1 MFREI
6 NKMNIK
12 MTVAGVIAVLVI
24 NNAALAER
32 YVRYDRNGEVSWG
45 ELDKEG
51 SIYQL
56 SAAPYLGGERT
67 GSMHGLADVKLK
79 APVDPKLSFMTAFNY
94 RDHKLPGYEQD
105 PTKKPGLFTV
115 PVSSII
121 GPDDDLVRPAEA
133 ENFHYE
139 AEMVVVVGK
148 RAENV
153 PLEDAS
159 DYIFGITIGNDG
171 SERDWQAGDIQWLRA
186 KGSNNFNAVGPYL
199 VTGLD
204 YTDLDI
210 EGRHNG
216 VKSQGANSS
225 GMIFDFNYMVHYISK
240 YFTLEPGDVIWSGTM
255 GDTGSLKPG
264 DTYAIT
270 VEGIGTLENKLVQ
283 GK

>member
-1 MFREI
+1 
-6 NKMNIK
+6 MNIK
-12 MTVAGVIAVLVI
+12 TTVAGVIAALLI
-24 NNAALAER
+24 NNAAFAER
-32 YVRYDRNGEVSWG
+32 YVRYEEHGTVSWG
-45 ELDKEG
+45 ELVDG
-51 SIYQL
+51 VVHQL
-56 SAAPYLGGERT
+56 SSAPYHGGKRT
-67 GSMHGLADVKLK
+67 GHTLNETDAKLK
-79 APVDPKLSFMTAFNY
+79 APVDPNQSFMTAFNY

-105 PTKKPGLFTV
+105 PTKRPGLFTV

-121 GPDDDLVRPAEA
+121 GPEDDLVRPAEA
-133 ENFHYE
+133 KNFHYE
-139 AEMVVVVGK
+139 AEMVIVVGK

-153 PLEDAS
+153 SLEDSS

-171 SERDWQAGDIQWLRA
+171 SERDWQASDIQWLRA
-186 KGSNNFNAVGPYL
+186 KGSKNFNAVGPHL

-240 YFTLEPGDVIWSGTM
+240 YFVLEPGDVIWSGTM
-255 GDTGSLKPG
+255 GDTGSMKPG

-270 VEGIGTLENKLVQ
+270 VEGLGTLENKLVQ
-283 GK
+283 EK

>member
-1 MFREI
+1 
-6 NKMNIK
+6 MNIK
-12 MTVAGVIAVLVI
+12 TTVAGVIAALLI
-24 NNAALAER
+24 NNAAFAER
-32 YVRYDRNGEVSWG
+32 YVRYEEHGTVSWG
-45 ELDKEG
+45 ELVDG
-51 SIYQL
+51 VVHQL
-56 SAAPYLGGERT
+56 SSAPYHGGKRT
-67 GSMHGLADVKLK
+67 GHTLNETDAKLK
-79 APVDPKLSFMTAFNY
+79 APVDPNQSFMTAFNY

-105 PTKKPGLFTV
+105 PTKRPGLFTV

-121 GPDDDLVRPAEA
+121 GPEDDLVRPAEA
-133 ENFHYE
+133 KNFHYE
-139 AEMVVVVGK
+139 AEMVIVVGK

-153 PLEDAS
+153 SLEDAS

-171 SERDWQAGDIQWLRA
+171 SERDWQASDIQWLRA
-186 KGSNNFNAVGPYL
+186 KGSKNFNAVGPHL

-240 YFTLEPGDVIWSGTM
+240 YFVLEPGDVIWSGTM
-255 GDTGSLKPG
+255 GDTGSMKPG

-270 VEGIGTLENKLVQ
+270 VEGVGTLENKLVQ
-283 GK
+283 EK

>member
-1 MFREI
+1 
-6 NKMNIK
+6 MNIK
-12 MTVAGVIAVLVI
+12 TTVAGVIAALLI
-24 NNAALAER
+24 NNAAFAER
-32 YVRYDRNGEVSWG
+32 YVRYEEHGTVSWG
-45 ELDKEG
+45 ELVDG
-51 SIYQL
+51 VVYQL
-56 SAAPYLGGERT
+56 SSAPYHGGKRT
-67 GSMHGLADVKLK
+67 GHTLNETDAKLK
-79 APVDPKLSFMTAFNY
+79 APVDPNQSFMTAFNY

-105 PTKKPGLFTV
+105 PTKRPGLFTV

-121 GPDDDLVRPAEA
+121 GPEDDLVRPAEA
-133 ENFHYE
+133 KNFHYE
-139 AEMVVVVGK
+139 AEMVIVVGK

-153 PLEDAS
+153 SLEDSS

-171 SERDWQAGDIQWLRA
+171 SERDWQASDIQWLRA
-186 KGSNNFNAVGPYL
+186 KGSKNFNAVGPHL

-240 YFTLEPGDVIWSGTM
+240 YFVLEPGDVIWSGTM
-255 GDTGSLKPG
+255 GDTGSMKPG

-270 VEGIGTLENKLVQ
+270 VEGVGTLENKLVQ
-283 GK
+283 EK

>member
-1 MFREI
+1 
-6 NKMNIK
+6 MNIK
-12 MTVAGVIAVLVI
+12 TTVAGVIAALLI
-24 NNAALAER
+24 NNAAFAER
-32 YVRYDRNGEVSWG
+32 YVRYEEHGTVSWG
-45 ELDKEG
+45 ELVDG
-51 SIYQL
+51 VVHQL
-56 SAAPYLGGERT
+56 SSAPYHGGKRT
-67 GSMHGLADVKLK
+67 GHTLNETDAKLK
-79 APVDPKLSFMTAFNY
+79 APVDPNQSFMTAFNY

-105 PTKKPGLFTV
+105 PTKRPGLFTV

-121 GPDDDLVRPAEA
+121 GPEDDLVRPAEA
-133 ENFHYE
+133 KNFHYE
-139 AEMVVVVGK
+139 AEMVIVVGK

-153 PLEDAS
+153 SLEDSS

-171 SERDWQAGDIQWLRA
+171 SERDWQAIDIQWLRA
-186 KGSNNFNAVGPYL
+186 KGSKNFNAVGPHL

-240 YFTLEPGDVIWSGTM
+240 YFVLEPGDVIWSGTM
-255 GDTGSLKPG
+255 GDTGSMKPG

-270 VEGIGTLENKLVQ
+270 VEGVGTLENKLVQ
-283 GK
+283 EK

>member
-1 MFREI
+1 
-6 NKMNIK
+6 MNIK
-12 MTVAGVIAVLVI
+12 TTVAGVIAALLI
-24 NNAALAER
+24 NNAAFAER
-32 YVRYDRNGEVSWG
+32 YVRYEEHGTVSWG
-45 ELDKEG
+45 ELVDG
-51 SIYQL
+51 VVHQL
-56 SAAPYLGGERT
+56 SSAPYHGGKRT
-67 GSMHGLADVKLK
+67 GHTLNETDAKLK
-79 APVDPKLSFMTAFNY
+79 APVDPNQSFMTAFNY

-105 PTKKPGLFTV
+105 PTKRPGLFTV

-121 GPDDDLVRPAEA
+121 GPEDDLVRPAEA
-133 ENFHYE
+133 KNFHYE
-139 AEMVVVVGK
+139 AEMVIVVGK

-153 PLEDAS
+153 SLEDSS

-171 SERDWQAGDIQWLRA
+171 SERDWQASDIQWLRA
-186 KGSNNFNAVGPYL
+186 KGSKNFNAVGPHL

-240 YFTLEPGDVIWSGTM
+240 YFVLEPGDVIWSGTM
-255 GDTGSLKPG
+255 GDTGSMKPG

-270 VEGIGTLENKLVQ
+270 VEGVGTLENKLVQ
-283 GK
+283 EK

>member
-1 MFREI
+1 
-6 NKMNIK
+6 MNIK
-12 MTVAGVIAVLVI
+12 TTVAGVIAALLI
-24 NNAALAER
+24 NNAAFAER
-32 YVRYDRNGEVSWG
+32 YVRYEEHGTVSWG
-45 ELDKEG
+45 ELVDG
-51 SIYQL
+51 VVHQL
-56 SAAPYLGGERT
+56 SSAPYHGGKRT
-67 GSMHGLADVKLK
+67 GHTLNETDAKLK
-79 APVDPKLSFMTAFNY
+79 APVDPNQSFMTAFNY
-94 RDHKLPGYEQD
+94 RDHTLPGYEQD
-105 PTKKPGLFTV
+105 PTKRPGLFTV

-121 GPDDDLVRPAEA
+121 GPEDDLVRPAEA

-139 AEMVVVVGK
+139 AEMVIVVGK

-153 PLEDAS
+153 SLEDAS

-171 SERDWQAGDIQWLRA
+171 SERDWQASDIQWLRA
-186 KGSNNFNAVGPYL
+186 KGSKNFNAVGPHL

-240 YFTLEPGDVIWSGTM
+240 YFVLEPGDVIWSGTM
-255 GDTGSLKPG
+255 GDTGSMKPG

-270 VEGIGTLENKLVQ
+270 VEGVGTLENKLVQ

>member
-1 MFREI
+1 
-6 NKMNIK
+6 MNIK
-12 MTVAGVIAVLVI
+12 TTVAGVIAALLI
-24 NNAALAER
+24 NNAAFAER
-32 YVRYDRNGEVSWG
+32 YVRYEEHGTVSWG
-45 ELDKEG
+45 ELVDG
-51 SIYQL
+51 VVHQL
-56 SAAPYLGGERT
+56 SSAPYHGGKRT
-67 GSMHGLADVKLK
+67 GHTLNETDAKLK
-79 APVDPKLSFMTAFNY
+79 APVDPNQSFMTAFNY

-105 PTKKPGLFTV
+105 PTKRPGLFTV

-121 GPDDDLVRPAEA
+121 GPEDDLVRPAEA
-133 ENFHYE
+133 KNFHYE
-139 AEMVVVVGK
+139 AEMVIVVGK

-153 PLEDAS
+153 SFEDSS

-171 SERDWQAGDIQWLRA
+171 SERDWQASDIQWLRA
-186 KGSNNFNAVGPYL
+186 KGSKNFNAVGPHL

-240 YFTLEPGDVIWSGTM
+240 YFVLEPGDVIWSGTM
-255 GDTGSLKPG
+255 GDTGSMKPG

-270 VEGIGTLENKLVQ
+270 VEGVGTLENKLVQ
-283 GK
+283 E

>member
-1 MFREI
+1 
-6 NKMNIK
+6 MNIK
-12 MTVAGVIAVLVI
+12 TTVAGVIAALLI
-24 NNAALAER
+24 NNAAFAER
-32 YVRYDRNGEVSWG
+32 YVRYEEHGTVSWG
-45 ELDKEG
+45 ELVDG
-51 SIYQL
+51 VVHQL
-56 SAAPYLGGERT
+56 SSAPYHGGKRT
-67 GSMHGLADVKLK
+67 GHTLNETDAKLK
-79 APVDPKLSFMTAFNY
+79 APVDPNQSFMTAFNY

-105 PTKKPGLFTV
+105 PSKRPGLFTV

-121 GPDDDLVRPAEA
+121 GPEDDLVRPAEA
-133 ENFHYE
+133 KNFHYE
-139 AEMVVVVGK
+139 AEMVIVVGK

-153 PLEDAS
+153 SLEDSS

-171 SERDWQAGDIQWLRA
+171 SERDWQASDIQWLRA
-186 KGSNNFNAVGPYL
+186 KGSKNFNAVGPHL

-240 YFTLEPGDVIWSGTM
+240 YFVLEPGDVIWSGTM
-255 GDTGSLKPG
+255 GDTGSMKPG

-270 VEGIGTLENKLVQ
+270 VEGVGTLENKLVQ
-283 GK
+283 EK

>member
-1 MFREI
+1 
-6 NKMNIK
+6 MNIK
-12 MTVAGVIAVLVI
+12 TTVAGVIAALLI
-24 NNAALAER
+24 NNAAFAER
-32 YVRYDRNGEVSWG
+32 YVRYEEHGTVSWG
-45 ELDKEG
+45 ELVDG
-51 SIYQL
+51 VVHQL
-56 SAAPYLGGERT
+56 SSDPYHGGKRT
-67 GSMHGLADVKLK
+67 GHTLNETDAKLK
-79 APVDPKLSFMTAFNY
+79 APVDPNQSFMTAFNY

-105 PTKKPGLFTV
+105 PTKRPGLFTV

-121 GPDDDLVRPAEA
+121 GPEDDLVRPAEA
-133 ENFHYE
+133 KNFHYE
-139 AEMVVVVGK
+139 AEMVIVVGK

-153 PLEDAS
+153 SLEDSS

-171 SERDWQAGDIQWLRA
+171 SERDWQASDIQWLRA
-186 KGSNNFNAVGPYL
+186 KGSKNFNAVGPHL

-240 YFTLEPGDVIWSGTM
+240 YFVLEPGDVIWSGTM
-255 GDTGSLKPG
+255 GDTGSMKPG

-270 VEGIGTLENKLVQ
+270 VEGVGKLENKLVQ
-283 GK
+283 EK

>member
-1 MFREI
+1 M
-6 NKMNIK
+6 
-12 MTVAGVIAVLVI
+12 
-24 NNAALAER
+24 
-32 YVRYDRNGEVSWG
+32 G
-45 ELDKEG
+45 ELVDG
-51 SIYQL
+51 VVHQL
-56 SAAPYLGGERT
+56 SSAPYHGGKRT
-67 GSMHGLADVKLK
+67 GHTLNETDAKLK
-79 APVDPKLSFMTAFNY
+79 APVDPNQSFMTAFNY

-105 PTKKPGLFTV
+105 PTKRPGLFTV

-121 GPDDDLVRPAEA
+121 GPEDDLVRPAEA
-133 ENFHYE
+133 KNFHYE
-139 AEMVVVVGK
+139 AEMVIVVGK

-153 PLEDAS
+153 SLEDSS

-171 SERDWQAGDIQWLRA
+171 SERDWQASDIQWLRA
-186 KGSNNFNAVGPYL
+186 KGSKNFNAVGPHL

-240 YFTLEPGDVIWSGTM
+240 YFVLEPGDVIWSGTM
-255 GDTGSLKPG
+255 GDTGSMKPG

-270 VEGIGTLENKLVQ
+270 VEGVGTLENKLVQ
-283 GK
+283 EK

>member
-1 MFREI
+1 
-6 NKMNIK
+6 MNIK
-12 MTVAGVIAVLVI
+12 TTVAGVIAALLI
-24 NNAALAER
+24 NNAAFAER
-32 YVRYDRNGEVSWG
+32 YVRYEEHGTVSWG
-45 ELDKEG
+45 ELVDG
-51 SIYQL
+51 VVHQL
-56 SAAPYLGGERT
+56 SSAPYHGGKRT
-67 GSMHGLADVKLK
+67 GHTLNETDVKLK
-79 APVDPKLSFMTAFNY
+79 APVDPNQSFMTAFNY
-94 RDHKLPGYEQD
+94 RDHTLPGYEQD
-105 PTKKPGLFTV
+105 PTKRPGLFTV
-115 PVSSII
+115 PVSSIV
-121 GPDDDLVRPAEA
+121 GPEDDLVRPAEA

-139 AEMVVVVGK
+139 AEMVIVVGK

-153 PLEDAS
+153 SLEDAS

-171 SERDWQAGDIQWLRA
+171 SERDWQASDIQWLRA
-186 KGSNNFNAVGPYL
+186 KGSKNFNAVGPHL

-240 YFTLEPGDVIWSGTM
+240 YFVLEPGDVIWSGTM
-255 GDTGSLKPG
+255 GDTGSMKPG

-270 VEGIGTLENKLVQ
+270 VEGVGTLENKLVQ